1 MGDGAKRSRHVAL
14 RRRRSTRDQALCQWR
29 RIHRSHEQSL
39 RRLRLRSQKTHG
51 RRRVPFHKFIL
62 GLPHA
67 PRNNFREKS
76 AHRPSGARRT
86 KTFRHRRRTKNRQT
100 NSRAPRPRPRLTIRN
115 IFYAGLLSTMWPTK
129 DESALTVSKQ
139 STV

>member
-14 RRRRSTRDQALCQWR
+14 RRRWSACYEALRKWR
-29 RIHRSHEQSL
+29 RVHRSHEQSL
-39 RRLRLRSQKTHG
+39 QRLRLRSQKTHR
-51 RRRVPFHKFIL
+51 RRRVPFHKFVL

-67 PRNNFREKS
+67 PRKSFREKS

-86 KTFRHRRRTKNRQT
+86 KTFRHRRRTKNRQKD
-100 NSRAPRPRPRLTIRN
+100 SRAPRPRPRLTIRN

-129 DESALTVSKQ
+129 DENALTVSKQ